1 MSAEIF
7 LVFEEPIQKQYKR
20 DLIVTLAPYFDRVH
34 VNDSRPCKNF
44 SVYLY
49 IGENKLIFMTNKIK
63 NMHVAYM
70 MCPYSTHMDQIKAK
84 VKEIADNYFRD
95 NFQFPS
101 NVIVFDMD
109 ETLITRDKNLF
120 YQDIFKDLQLYRCIF
135 DVIIL
140 WTHGTE
146 DYLHETWSNFDTEE
160 FTFDMFMSRRV
171 SIDRTDFNKGLGAVL
186 KQLNVKF
193 GIQKLGFTTL
203 VDDNESN
210 FESDYDVFGHITSP
224 PTDGF
229 YRRLLPILKTQ
240 YNKYKINAKYMN
252 IIKSSDV

>member
-7 LVFEEPIQKQYKR
+7 IVFEEPIQKQYKN

-34 VNDSRPCKNF
+34 VNNDRSCKKF

-49 IGENKLIFMTNKIK
+49 IGENKLTFMDAKIK
-63 NMHVAYM
+63 NMHIMYM

-84 VKEIADNYFRD
+84 IKENADNYFRN

-109 ETLITRDKNLF
+109 ETLITCDLNLF
-120 YQDIFKDLQLYRCIF
+120 YRDIFKDLQLYRSVF
-135 DVIIL
+135 EFIIL

-146 DYLHETWSNFDTEE
+146 DYLHETWSKFDTEE

-203 VDDNESN
+203 VDDKESN
-210 FESDYDVFGHITSP
+210 FESDYDVFVHITSP

-229 YRRLLPILKTQ
+229 YQRLLPILKAHHD
-240 YNKYKINAKYMN
+240 KYQTNTKHTK
-252 IIKSSDV
+252 IIKSCGV